1 MTRDVK
7 RVNAIIDM
15 TLYDNVMKLGYATIT
30 EAITKG
36 LELLLDKTE
45 PNTKESS
52 NSSNPELLT
61 SLKDRIESLEDQ
73 LKTKDKQLEN
83 KDIQIEKLNSN
94 TQQLNENIKL
104 QALNIQNLL
113 TQKQISETTEKKKPF
128 WKFW

>member
-1 MTRDVK
+1 MTDEKK
-7 RVNAIIDM
+7 RVNAYIPIE
-15 TLYDNVMKLGYATIT
+15 LYTRVTQECEYNIT

-45 PNTKESS
+45 PNTKESL

-61 SLKDRIESLEDQ
+61 SLKDRIGSLEEQ

-113 TQKQISETTEKKKPF
+113 TQKQLEASGSKKPWWQF
-128 WKFW
+128 W